1 MSAIGS
7 NEPQAQ
13 WEIIQVLQRYC
24 RAMDRIDAE
33 LGYSCAGSARRSTG
47 PGLVEEFGAL
57 RTRIGNIS
65 VVKSISSIDCRLIRR
80 R

>member
-1 MSAIGS
+1 
-7 NEPQAQ
+7 
-13 WEIIQVLQRYC
+13 
-24 RAMDRIDAE
+24 MDRIDAE